1 MRQRLDKTTG
11 YTMFELA
18 MPWVLVLVIIPPVI
32 WFFVPRAPLNVPVAL
47 KIPFYKAML
56 GIIDRDN
63 HFLSKQIRMGLF
75 FIIWAL
81 LVFAMSGPRWVG
93 EPVPLTREGR
103 NIMLVLDLSGSMELD
118 DMLVNGRPVSRLAVV
133 KAAAKQFV
141 QARAGDR
148 IGLILFGSQAYLQTP
163 LTYDRHS
170 VLMRIDDASVGLAG
184 KSTAIGD
191 GLGLAV
197 KRLQNVPAAS
207 RVIILL
213 TDGVNNS
220 GVLQPLKAAE
230 LAKDDHIKVYTIGLG
245 SEIDPR
251 AMGNNLF
258 SFGGDT
264 ELDEKTLEEI
274 AKMTGARYFRAT
286 DTQSLHDIYKTI
298 NELETVSQ
306 DEASVRPQKEYYF
319 WPLALALVVF
329 LYWLAEKSGLFS
341 WRSLRRSQ
349 ETLP

>member
-1 MRQRLDKTTG
+1 
-11 YTMFELA
+11 MFELA
-18 MPWVLVLVIIPPVI
+18 TPWVLLLVIIPPLI
-32 WFFVPRAPLNVPVAL
+32 WFLVPRAPLKLPVAL
-47 KIPFYKAML
+47 KVPFYNAML
-56 GIIDRDN
+56 GIIDREK
-63 HFLSKQIRMGLF
+63 HFSGNPVRISLF

-81 LVFAMSGPRWVG
+81 LVFAMAGPRWVG
-93 EPVPLTREGR
+93 EPVPLMREGR

-118 DMLVNGRPVSRLAVV
+118 DMLLNGQPVSRLTVV
-133 KAAAKQFV
+133 KTAAKQFV

-170 VLMRIDDASVGLAG
+170 VLMRIDDATVGLAG

-197 KRLQNVPAAS
+197 KRLQNVPKES

-230 LAKDDHIKVYTIGLG
+230 LAKDDQIKVYTIGLG
-245 SEIDPR
+245 SEADPR
-251 AMGNNLF
+251 AMGNNFFNL
-258 SFGGDT
+258 GGDT
-264 ELDEKTLEEI
+264 ELDEKTLQEI

-298 NELETVSQ
+298 NELETTSQ
-306 DEASVRPQKEYYF
+306 DEAQVRPQKDFYF
-319 WPLALALVVF
+319 WPLALAL
-329 LYWLAEKSGLFS
+329 LLLLGWLTEKSGLLS
-341 WRSLRRSQ
+341 GLSKKREAL
-349 ETLP
+349 